1 MTFSNYIYSIKLI
14 LHKGAFNILAEFA
27 YKWISLVAVISQ
39 WDFLSQLQKTQQE
52 NSTVFQITLPFHET
66 YGILLALFYSIFIFY
81 LEMQMP
87 VHQYDIF
94 VLSQESYSKDSNML
108 KIDFSFES
116 KNSSWKWI
124 NRMVSVD
131 ICRQQDVGTNSIC
144 VKIEMYSFI
153 WSTLQSTLISAPCGI
168 RFSKALKLLVPME

>member
-1 MTFSNYIYSIKLI
+1 
-14 LHKGAFNILAEFA
+14 
-27 YKWISLVAVISQ
+27 
-39 WDFLSQLQKTQQE
+39 
-52 NSTVFQITLPFHET
+52 
-66 YGILLALFYSIFIFY
+66 
-81 LEMQMP
+81 MP

-131 ICRQQDVGTNSIC
+131 ICRQQDVGTNSIR